1 MTPEATPG
9 ATPAKV
15 KASAG
20 TPELP
25 AVRPPRWPLRGVVA
39 AASVAALFG
48 LTFVLE
54 GALIEYVQRIMLLAG
69 INVVLAVS
77 LNLINGTTGQFSIGH
92 AGFMA
97 IGAYGAAFVGVHL
110 APLMQGLFG
119 SGTLADAATFNV
131 ALVLGALA
139 AGFFGFCVGLPSLRL
154 KGDYLAIVTLGFG
167 EIIRISFNNASFLG
181 AATGY
186 FGDSP
191 AGLPAYT
198 NLFWVYLWV
207 IIVVIT
213 AWNVTFS
220 QTGRSLA
227 AIREDEIA
235 AEAMATP
242 TTRLKILAFSL
253 SAAGAGIAGGLFAHM
268 QAGIRPEDFRFDKSI
283 DMIVMIIIGGLG
295 SVSGAVMGG
304 VFVAVSL
311 ELMRDLHEYRLV
323 LYALLLIVIML
334 VRPEGLLGSREL
346 PHVLRE
352 HYRRWR
358 QKAAAT

>member
-1 MTPEATPG
+1 MNARETA
-9 ATPAKV
+9 APA
-15 KASAG
+15 
-20 TPELP
+20 
-25 AVRPPRWPLRGVVA
+25 PRWPLRIA
-39 AASVAALFG
+39 ATAMAIAALWG
-48 LTFVLE
+48 LSALLQ
-54 GALIEYVQRIMLLAG
+54 GALLEYVQRIILLAG
-69 INVVLAVS
+69 INVILAVS

-97 IGAYGAAFVGVHL
+97 IGAYGSAFVGVHL
-110 APLMQGLFG
+110 APLCAAALGAGAL
-119 SGTLADAATFNV
+119 SDALTFNL
-131 ALVLGALA
+131 ALIVGALA
-139 AGFFGFCVGLPSLRL
+139 AGLSGLCVGLPSLRL
-154 KGDYLAIVTLGFG
+154 RGDYLAIVTLGFG
-167 EIIRISFNNASFLG
+167 EIIRISFNNATFLG

-191 AGLPAYT
+191 AGLPPYT

-207 IIVVIT
+207 AVIIV
-213 AWNVTFS
+213 AMWNVTFS
-220 QTGRSLA
+220 QTGRSLS

-295 SVSGAVMGG
+295 SVSGAAIGG

-334 VRPEGLLGSREL
+334 VRPQGLLGSREL
-346 PHVLRE
+346 PHVLSALS
-352 HYRRWR
+352 RRR
-358 QKAAAT
+358 RGPEATP